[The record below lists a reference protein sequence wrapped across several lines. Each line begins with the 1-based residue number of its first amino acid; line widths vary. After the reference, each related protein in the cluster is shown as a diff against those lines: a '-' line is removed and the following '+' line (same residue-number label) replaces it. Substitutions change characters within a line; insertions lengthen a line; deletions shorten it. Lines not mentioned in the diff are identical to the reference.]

1 MLSTICSAVKYSI
14 EGQHSNACM
23 CQMQFVV
30 IRFSRE
36 DMLRLW
42 RPSRILSVMTELP
55 DIVSIPSL
63 DPMSLKPLEQDEVS
77 GFEPHHFLC
86 A

>member
-1 MLSTICSAVKYSI
+1 
-14 EGQHSNACM
+14 
-23 CQMQFVV
+23 MQLVV

-63 DPMSLKPLEQDEVS
+63 DPMSLRPLEQDEVS
-77 GFEPHHFLC
+77 RV
-86 A
+86 

>member
-1 MLSTICSAVKYSI
+1 
-14 EGQHSNACM
+14 M
-23 CQMQFVV
+23 CQMQFAV

-63 DPMSLKPLEQDEVS
+63 DPMSLRPLEQDEVS
-77 GFEPHHFLC
+77 GLKLHMSFIHNANAKGILPI
-86 A
+86 

>member
-1 MLSTICSAVKYSI
+1 
-14 EGQHSNACM
+14 M
-23 CQMQFVV
+23 CYMQLVV

-63 DPMSLKPLEQDEVS
+63 DPMSLRPLEQDEVS
-77 GFEPHHFLC
+77 RV
-86 A
+86 